1 MYRLGEA
8 EWTMCVHKGEELQHD
23 PVTRCGAA
31 GTEKN
36 YFGSRTL
43 PSSDAMK
50 PSTPREGSY
59 ASVLRPRD
67 LLGAN
72 VQM

>member
-1 MYRLGEA
+1 MTLLRVVVLL
-8 EWTMCVHKGEELQHD
+8 VQK
-23 PVTRCGAA
+23 
-31 GTEKN
+31 KN
-36 YFGSRTL
+36 YFGSWTL

-50 PSTPREGSY
+50 PSTPREGTY